1 MPARR
6 HVEIAGAGFAGLT
19 AAAALAQRG
28 WSVRVHEAGDR
39 LRTAGAGIYIYEN
52 GLKVFEAVDAYE
64 QAVRGAFPGRAREMR
79 DDENNTV
86 ARIEWPAG
94 GPMRMFSI
102 VRQNC
107 IDALAAAAT
116 KAGAEIVTGSEVAG
130 AEPDGVLVLANG
142 RRHKADLVIGADG
155 VGSPTRDSLGLMRS
169 LRQLPDGAIR
179 LLIPRTGEE
188 RRNPEAQT
196 YIEYWSG
203 RRRLLYTPVSDE
215 AVYLALLCPLTD
227 TEAQRIPID
236 VALWTRTYPHLESLF
251 PRIGDRGRWDP
262 FLVIKLTRWSSGRVA
277 VIGDAAHA
285 MAPNL
290 GQGGGCGMM
299 NGLALAVHLDRQHDI
314 PAGLAEWE
322 RRERPLTD
330 RTQRISTIYG
340 WPGNG
345 RRVSAPGSTISP
357 TRIPGSNGSGCA
369 RQPMCRWAGRP
380 ERFPPEGRLDGANPR
395 PYRTRFS
402 AVRVTSPA
410 SRPVRNLKSDQS
422 STVLFPVRWLV
433 IVILPP
439 RQ

>member
-340 WPGNG
+340 WPGK
-345 RRVSAPGSTISP
+345 
-357 TRIPGSNGSGCA
+357 
-369 RQPMCRWAGRP
+369 W
-380 ERFPPEGRLDGANPR
+380 
-395 PYRTRFS
+395 
-402 AVRVTSPA
+402 
-410 SRPVRNLKSDQS
+410 
-422 STVLFPVRWLV
+422 
-433 IVILPP
+433 PP
-439 RQ
+439 RIRAWFYDFAHKNSWIERQRLRAATHVPLGWEAGAVPARGEA